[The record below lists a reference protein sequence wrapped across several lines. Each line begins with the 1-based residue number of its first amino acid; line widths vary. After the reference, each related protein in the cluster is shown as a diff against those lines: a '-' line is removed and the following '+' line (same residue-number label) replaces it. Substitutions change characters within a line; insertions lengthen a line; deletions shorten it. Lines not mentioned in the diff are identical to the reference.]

1 MRKKR
6 VIGEDRASNFECMN
20 LRPQGVG
27 QIKKGSMSMKKLLL
41 ATSALMPL
49 GVSAAPALA
58 ADCDITVGVVME
70 LTGPAG
76 AYGQAGAKS
85 VEMAFRDFNDAGG
98 VGGCK
103 LLTDTRDSQ
112 SQGTV
117 AVDQATQLVNIKKVP
132 VVIGGII
139 SSVSIP
145 ILTSVTAPAGVVQV
159 SPASSSPTLTELGR
173 QGKTNG
179 VFFRTITSDALQ
191 GTAAAKYAIDSGL
204 KKLAIIHVNN
214 DFGVNMMKEFTA
226 AYTKLGGTI
235 TSTTPYNEKQASYA
249 SEASAA
255 MAGEPEALYLVSY
268 PVDGATIARAWLSG
282 GGAAKFLLNDGMNST
297 DFIQAVGAQYL
308 NDAYGTSSGTTT
320 TASTEYFNK
329 NYEAM
334 SGGIKPD
341 APAADRSYDAG
352 AIVALAIAKAGKA
365 DPAAIKAAI
374 PEVVAEGGE
383 VIHAGKDEFAK
394 ALALLKE
401 GKPIKYEGVIGPV
414 TFDQY
419 GDITG
424 PFRLWKVKD
433 GEVTTT
439 GEMSAADV
447 NKIKAEL
454 AK

>member
-1 MRKKR
+1 MKR
-6 VIGEDRASNFECMN
+6 ILLTTA
-20 LRPQGVG
+20 
-27 QIKKGSMSMKKLLL
+27 LL
-41 ATSALMPL
+41 ATVAM
-49 GVSAAPALA
+49 PALPA
-58 ADCDITVGVVME
+58 AACDITVGLVME

-76 AYGQAGAKS
+76 AYGQAGAKA
-85 VEMAFRDFNDAGG
+85 VEMAFRDINEAGG
-98 VGGCK
+98 AAGCT
-103 LLTDTRDSQ
+103 LVTDTRDSQ

-191 GTAAAKYAIDSGL
+191 GTAAAKYALDQGL
-204 KKLAIIHVNN
+204 KKIAIIHVNN
-214 DFGVNMMKEFTA
+214 DFGVNIVREFSA
-226 AYTKLGGTI
+226 AYAKLGGTI
-235 TSTTPYNEKQASYA
+235 TSTTPYNEQQASYSA
-249 SEASAA
+249 EASAA
-255 MAGEPEALYLVSY
+255 MAGEPEALYLVST
-268 PVDGATIARAWLSG
+268 PVDGATIARAWISG
-282 GGAAKFLLNDGMNST
+282 GGAQKLLLNDGMNSA
-297 DFIQAVGAQYL
+297 DFIDSVGAQYL
-308 NDAYGTSSGTTT
+308 NDAYGTSSGTSK
-320 TASTEYFNK
+320 TASTDYFYGA
-329 NYEAM
+329 YEAF

-365 DPAAIKAAI
+365 DAAAIKAAI
-374 PEVVAEGGE
+374 PQVVAEGGTP
-383 VIHAGKDEFAK
+383 IHAGKAEFAK
-394 ALALLKE
+394 ALQLIKD
-401 GKPIKYEGVIGPV
+401 GKPVKYEGVIGPV

-424 PFRLWKVKD
+424 PFRLWRIQD
-433 GEVTTT
+433 GKVTTV
-439 GEMSAADV
+439 GEMSAAEVDQTR
-447 NKIKAEL
+447 AAL

>member
-1 MRKKR
+1 MRK
-6 VIGEDRASNFECMN
+6 M
-20 LRPQGVG
+20 
-27 QIKKGSMSMKKLLL
+27 LL
-41 ATSALMPL
+41 ATTLLTAVGLSVLPSM
-49 GVSAAPALA
+49 A

-76 AYGQAGAKS
+76 EYGQAGAKS

-132 VVIGGII
+132 AIIGGII

-191 GTAAAKYAIDSGL
+191 GTAAAKYAIDQGL
-204 KKLAIIHVNN
+204 KKIAVIHVNN
-214 DFGVNMMKEFTA
+214 DFGVNMVKEFAA

-235 TSTTPYNEKQASYA
+235 TSTTPYNEKQASYS

-268 PVDGATIARAWLSG
+268 PVDGATIARAWISG
-282 GGAAKFLLNDGMNST
+282 GGAQKFLLNDGMNST
-297 DFIQAVGAQYL
+297 DFIESVGAQYL
-308 NDAYGTSSGTTT
+308 GDAFGTSSGTSA
-320 TASTEYFNK
+320 TASTEYFNGA
-329 NYEAM
+329 YEAF

-352 AIVALAIAKAGKA
+352 AIVALAIAKAGKG
-365 DPAAIKAAI
+365 DSAAIKAAI
-374 PEVVAEGGE
+374 PEVVAAGGE
-383 VIHAGKDEFAK
+383 PIHAGKDEFAK
-394 ALALLKE
+394 ALALIKE

-414 TFDQY
+414 SFDQY

-424 PFRLWKVKD
+424 PFRLWRVKD
-433 GEVTTT
+433 GQITTV
-439 GEMSAADV
+439 GEMSAEEVD
-447 NKIKAEL
+447 KIKAEL

>member
-1 MRKKR
+1 MR
-6 VIGEDRASNFECMN
+6 
-20 LRPQGVG
+20 
-27 QIKKGSMSMKKLLL
+27 SMSL
-41 ATSALMPL
+41 ASAILVAAGL
-49 GVSAAPALA
+49 SATPALS
-58 ADCDITVGVVME
+58 ADCDITIGLVME

-76 AYGQAGAKS
+76 AYGQAGAES
-85 VEMAFRDFNDAGG
+85 VEMAFRDFNEAGG
-98 VGGCK
+98 VDGCK
-103 LLTDTRDSQ
+103 LVTDTRDSQ
-112 SQGTV
+112 SQGNV
-117 AVDQATQLVNIKKVP
+117 AVDQATQLVNIGKVP

-159 SPASSSPTLTELGR
+159 SPASSSPTLTELGK

-191 GTAAAKYAIDSGL
+191 GTAAAKYAIDQGL

-214 DFGVNMMKEFTA
+214 DFGVNMVKEFSDA
-226 AYTKLGGTI
+226 FTKLGGTI
-235 TSTTPYNEKQASYA
+235 TSTTPYNEKQASYSA
-249 SEASAA
+249 EATAA

-268 PVDGATIARAWLSG
+268 PVDGATVARAWISG
-282 GGAAKFLLNDGMNST
+282 GGPAKFLMNDGMNSS
-297 DFIQAVGAQYL
+297 DFIEAVGAQYL
-308 NDAYGTSSGTTT
+308 NDAFGTSSGTTST
-320 TASTEYFNK
+320 KSTEYFNA
-329 NYEAM
+329 NYESF

-352 AIVALAIAKAGKA
+352 AIVALAAAKAGKGDA
-365 DPAAIKAAI
+365 AAIKKAI

-383 VIHAGKDEFAK
+383 PIFAGKDEFAK
-394 ALALLKE
+394 ALALIKE

-424 PFRLWKVKD
+424 PFRLWRIKD
-433 GEVTTT
+433 GQVTTV

-447 NKIKAEL
+447 DKIKAEL

>member
-1 MRKKR
+1 MKR
-6 VIGEDRASNFECMN
+6 F
-20 LRPQGVG
+20 
-27 QIKKGSMSMKKLLL
+27 LL
-41 ATSALMPL
+41 AATFTTAF
-49 GVSAAPALA
+49 GAAIPAYA
-58 ADCDITVGVVME
+58 ADCDITVGMVME

-76 AYGQAGAKS
+76 QYGQAGAKS

-98 VGGCK
+98 VDGCK
-103 LLTDTRDSQ
+103 LVTDTRDSQ
-112 SQGTV
+112 SQGNV

-132 VVIGGII
+132 VIIGGII

-159 SPASSSPTLTELGR
+159 SPASSSPTLTQLGR
-173 QGKTNG
+173 DGKTNG

-191 GTAAAKYAIDSGL
+191 GTAAAKYAIDQGL

-214 DFGVNMMKEFTA
+214 DFGVNMVREFATA
-226 AYTKLGGTI
+226 FEKLGGTI
-235 TSTTPYNEKQASYA
+235 TSTTPYNEKQASYS

-268 PVDGATIARAWLSG
+268 PVDGATIARAWISG
-282 GGAAKFLLNDGMNST
+282 GGPAKFLLNDGMNST
-297 DFIQAVGAQYL
+297 EFIDAVGAQYL
-308 NDAYGTSSGTTT
+308 NDAFGTSSGTET
-320 TASTEYFNK
+320 TASTEYFNA
-329 NYEAM
+329 NFEAF

-374 PEVVAEGGE
+374 PQVVAAGGE
-383 VIHAGKDEFAK
+383 PIHAGKDEFAK
-394 ALALLKE
+394 ALGLIKE

-414 TFDQY
+414 SFDQF

-424 PFRLWKVKD
+424 PFRLWRIQD
-433 GEVTTT
+433 GKITTV
-439 GEMSAADV
+439 GEMSAAQV
-447 NKIKAEL
+447 EEIKAGL
-454 AK
+454 K